1 MYAPGWY
8 VGAMSHELHHELFG
22 RMLLG
27 EPVVMYRRADGT
39 PIALEDRCLHRRLP
53 LTKGKLL
60 GDIVQ
65 CGYHGVEYESSG
77 KCLHVPGQKAP
88 PPDAYIKSYPVAERY
103 GWVFL
108 WMGDPSAAD
117 TTPVPEFS
125 NRVDDPEWY
134 TFRDLLPLKCNY
146 KLVLDN
152 LLDLSHLA
160 YVHGTTTGN
169 VPVAVDAVVETTV
182 RGNSVRVT
190 RLMED
195 VEPAM
200 VYSEFGGF
208 KSNINRWQITEYMP
222 PSMYYINNGSERA
235 GQLPAPAERIEG
247 QSEWGFQVY
256 HGITPETENTTHQFW
271 QISYRKDAVDVNKRK
286 NFDEVLIKVLYEDLD
301 VYEAQ
306 QHSIELLSEKGRLG
320 VVNPIIGI
328 DADTGLTHGRRLLD
342 AMVV

>member
-8 VGAMSHELHHELFG
+8 VGAMSHEIADKMLG
-22 RMLLG
+22 RTLLG
-27 EPVVMYRRADGT
+27 EAVVMYRRADGT
-39 PIALEDRCLHRRLP
+39 AVALEDRCLHRRLP

-60 GDIVQ
+60 GDVVQ

-77 KCLHVPGQKAP
+77 KCIRIPGQAAVP
-88 PPDAYIKSYPVAERY
+88 TDAYIKSYHVAERY
-103 GWVFL
+103 GWVFV
-108 WMGDPSAAD
+108 WMGNAALAA
-117 TTPVPEFS
+117 TTPVPQFA

-134 TFRDLLPLKCNY
+134 TFRDLLPLRCNY

-169 VPVAVDAVVETTV
+169 APVADAAVVETTV
-182 RGNSVRVT
+182 RGNTVRVT

-195 VEPAM
+195 VEPAA
-200 VYSEFGGF
+200 VYAEFGGF
-208 KSNINRWQITEYMP
+208 RSTINRWQITDYMP
-222 PSMYYINNGSERA
+222 PSIYYINNGSERA
-235 GQLPAPAERIEG
+235 RNQSAPAQRMDG

-271 QISYRKDAVDVNKRK
+271 QISYRRDAVDATKRK
-286 NFDEVLIKVLYEDLD
+286 QFDEVLIKVLYEDLD

-306 QHSIELLSEKGRLG
+306 QLSIEMLSEQGRSG
-320 VVNPIIGI
+320 EVNPIIGI
-328 DADTGLTHGRRLLD
+328 DADMGLSHARRLLN
-342 AMVV
+342 AMII